1 MNSKFFTAALAT
13 ATMTILPMMASA
25 GDQRPEEKEVVV
37 GISDALVPGGFD
49 SQTDAYV
56 IESGV
61 FPNGCYKWKRADV
74 TNPKANLLEIRTI
87 ASFSQGMCLMVL
99 VPFTKEVKLGRLS
112 AGTHT
117 LRFINGDG
125 TYLERTVSVEE

>member
-1 MNSKFFTAALAT
+1 MNSKFFTTAIVS
-13 ATMTILPMMASA
+13 ATMTLLPLMATA
-25 GDQRPEEKEVVV
+25 DDQKPQEKEVIV

-61 FPNGCYKWKRADV
+61 FPNGCYKWKRAEV
-74 TNPKANLLEIRTI
+74 TNPKANLLEVRTI
-87 ASFSQGMCLMVL
+87 ASVSQGMCLMVL
-99 VPFTKEVKLGRLS
+99 VPFTKEVKLGKLE

-117 LRFINGDG
+117 VRFVNGDG
-125 TYLERTVSVEE
+125 TYLERTLTVEE